1 MLLIRNNRTYGFYA
15 PFVFAILFLAG
26 AGVSRAQTVQSPVQ
40 MPNPPTPVVDQ
51 ADIIDAQTEQRLNN
65 ILKNLSEN
73 KQANVEMAV
82 VTVKTL
88 NGQDVFD
95 YSLAI
100 MRGWGI
106 GSSTKGGL
114 LLFVAIEDRQYNT
127 QVSRHL
133 EGDLPD
139 GLVGQIQRDKL
150 VPLFNQGN
158 YSQAIADTVETY
170 IATLAEK
177 RGFSVEGI
185 DQRKAYR
192 PRSTRPAR
200 ETGSGFS
207 TCGVLLIILIVVIV
221 LLANRR
227 GGGGGGGGCL
237 NLLFL
242 GSLLSSGNRGS
253 SGWMG
258 GGFGGGGSDWGGSGG
273 GSDWGGFSGGGGDAG
288 GGGAGG
294 SW

>member
-1 MLLIRNNRTYGFYA
+1 MLLIRNKRTYSFYA
-15 PFVFAILFLAG
+15 LLVFAILFLAG
-26 AGVSRAQTVQSPVQ
+26 TGTSRAQTVQSPVQ

-51 ADIIDAQTEQRLNN
+51 ADVIDAQTEQRLNN

-73 KQANVEMAV
+73 PKANVEMAV
-82 VTVKTL
+82 VTVKSL
-88 NGQDVFD
+88 NGQDIFD

-114 LLFVAIEDRQYNT
+114 LLLVAVDDRKYYT

-139 GLVGQIQRDKL
+139 GLVGQIQREKL
-150 VPLFNQGN
+150 VPLLKEGK
-158 YSQAIADTVETY
+158 YSEAISETMETY
-170 IATLAEK
+170 ITTLAEK

-192 PRSTRPAR
+192 PPPARPAR
-200 ETGSGFS
+200 NTGSGLS
-207 TCGVLLIILIVVIV
+207 TCGVLFIILIIVIV
-221 LLANRR
+221 LLANR
-227 GGGGGGGGCL
+227 GGGGGGCL

-258 GGFGGGGSDWGGSGG
+258 GGFGGGGSDWGGGG